1 MATIEYNRNTIQ
13 TIDVTASVISV
24 EKDNSNFK
32 RKSIIIINTSTG
44 GQKISLAIAE
54 TAVSGYGIVLSPG
67 GSWQDSQES
76 GYSPT
81 QREITAI
88 SDIAGGTIAIQERT
102 GV

>member
-1 MATIEYNRNTIQ
+1 MANIEFHRNESQ
-13 TIDVTASVISV
+13 TIGVTASVVSV

-32 RKSIIIINTSTG
+32 RQSITIINTSTG
-44 GQKISLAIAE
+44 GQKITIAIGQ
-54 TAVSGYGIVLSPG
+54 TAVSGQGLQLGAG
-67 GSWQDSQES
+67 GSWNDSQDS
-76 GYSPT
+76 GYKPT